1 MQTALHIMALV
12 AEMEKEIVG
21 GTITATEFYKKQRAA
36 FFYIKKGKNLM
47 ALGFVYHPAGC
58 GAFVVPASKIRIVTH
73 EKPRPLFKS
82 VRFANG
88 GLEGAVVT
96 RVKQLGFDRIC
107 QIFLDKDGQA
117 MSILVEALGPNGNI
131 WLLDEQHTRLASL
144 RKRTFATGDRYQAPP
159 LPDKLNP
166 KVLSVASLTDR
177 FGKQGEASL
186 PLVGFIKK
194 NILGFDRILAR
205 EVVMR
210 SGEDIVDLRDV
221 DSNSLEIV
229 VKSVHDAVVRFEC
242 PEVGYLYDLSDGPAV
257 YPFRL
262 SSVEKRP
269 ERLKSLS
276 LAVQAMTVIRRTQV
290 EAVDEAKRI
299 KDAVKR
305 AVKRLERRGAKI
317 EQDVKDASDYKRL
330 KKMGELLQINFGK
343 IKRGMAEIA
352 LEDVYAQP
360 PTEITIRLDPALS
373 PSQNVEA
380 YFKKYRKGRH
390 GLKLLQRRLVVT
402 KEELAQLLTIQS
414 ELEEDFESA
423 RRRYDQEITTLLPR
437 RTTRQDTLPRLPYRE
452 YTLATGVRIFV
463 GRDGADNDHT
473 TFGFARPYELW
484 FHAQQCP
491 GSHVVMKFPNKSFEP
506 SRLEIEETAAVA
518 AYFSKARKDSLVP
531 VIYTQRRYV
540 RKPRKAGP
548 GLVTVEREKSVM
560 VPPQKPSQ
568 SR

>member
-12 AEMEKEIVG
+12 AELEKEIVG
-21 GTITATEFYKKQRAA
+21 GTLTAADFYKKQRAA
-36 FFYIKKGKNLM
+36 FFYIKKGKNLK
-47 ALGFVYHPAGC
+47 ALGFVYHPAGF
-58 GAFVVPASKIRIVTH
+58 GTFVVPASKTRIDTH

-82 VRFANG
+82 VKSANG

-107 QIFLDKDGQA
+107 QVFLDKDGQA
-117 MSILVEALGPNGNI
+117 MSILVEALGPNGNV
-131 WLLDEQHTRLASL
+131 WLLDEQHLRLASL
-144 RKRTFATGDRYQAPP
+144 RKRTFTRGDRYQAPP

-166 KVLSVASLTDR
+166 KALSVASLTDLFER
-177 FGKQGEASL
+177 QGAVSL
-186 PLVGFIKK
+186 SLVGFIEK
-194 NILGFDRILAR
+194 NILGFNHALAQ
-205 EVVMR
+205 EVAVR
-210 SGEDIVDLRDV
+210 SGTDGAHVHDL
-221 DSNSLEIV
+221 DSNSLELV
-229 VKSVHDAVVRFEC
+229 VKSVHDTVARFER
-242 PEVGYLYDLSDGPAV
+242 PEVGYLYDLVDGPAV
-257 YPFRL
+257 YPFKL

-269 ERLKSLS
+269 ERFKSLS

-290 EAVDEAKRI
+290 ETVDEAKRI
-299 KDAVKR
+299 KDAVRR

-317 EQDVKDASDYKRL
+317 EQDVKDASDYKRH

-343 IKRGMAEIA
+343 IKRGMAEIT

-380 YFKKYRKGRH
+380 CFKKYRKGRQ

-423 RRRYDQEITTLLPR
+423 RLRYDQEITTLLPR
-437 RTTRQDTLPRLPYRE
+437 KTTRADALPRLPYRE
-452 YTLATGVRIFV
+452 YTLATGVRIIV

-473 TFGFARPYELW
+473 TFKFARSYELW

-506 SRLEIEETAAVA
+506 SKLEIEEAAAVA

-531 VIYTQRRYV
+531 VIYTQKRYV

-560 VPPQKPSQ
+560 VPPCKPS
-568 SR
+568 RLE